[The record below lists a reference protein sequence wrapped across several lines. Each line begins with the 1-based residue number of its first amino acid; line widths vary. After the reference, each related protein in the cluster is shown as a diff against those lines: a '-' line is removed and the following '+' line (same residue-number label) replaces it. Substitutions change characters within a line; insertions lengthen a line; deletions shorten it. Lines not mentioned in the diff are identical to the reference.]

1 MLKKDFD
8 LFKQKYIQN
17 CKTESSNSAILELYS
32 FILKNEVVDSD
43 VWTVGGGND
52 DVIRILEYF
61 FSEKDWKELESEIE
75 SWTTNQLEIFTE
87 SILEGSG
94 QNEND
99 EFNSTVEKRFI
110 LLKKL
115 LIIAKER
122 DILRND
128 ILLSLINNI
137 EFLNKCKLI
146 KLEDAMEIANYFN
159 YFERIKKEIDKDDL
173 VMINLK
179 KIMEKASS

>member
-1 MLKKDFD
+1 MLKKDFE

-52 DVIRILEYF
+52 DVIRILEYYF
-61 FSEKDWKELESEIE
+61 TEKDWKELETEIE
-75 SWTTNQLEIFTE
+75 SWTINQLEIFTE

-94 QNEND
+94 QYEND
-99 EFNSTVEKRFI
+99 EFNSTVENRFR

-115 LIIAKER
+115 LEIDTKRYLNQSEIR
-122 DILRND
+122 T
-128 ILLSLINNI
+128 SMFNNI
-137 EFLNKCKLI
+137 EFLNKCKSI
-146 KLEDAMEIANYFN
+146 TKSQAEEIVNYFN
-159 YFERIKKEIDKDDL
+159 YSELTKTEINKDDL
-173 VMINLK
+173 LLITLK
-179 KIMEKASS
+179 KMLEKASS